1 MCAARMTGPRDP
13 HDSFARMQNPR
24 NLKVRKEAM
33 RVAVETYHLTATFPG
48 HELYG
53 MVSQMR
59 RASVSIGSNISEGCG
74 RQGDRAMIAYLH
86 QAMGSLDELE
96 FQLELAIELG
106 YSRASDAS
114 VLGNALLV
122 TKGMMTRLL
131 ASLRQRVR
139 DHESRG
145 MGP

>member
-1 MCAARMTGPRDP
+1 
-13 HDSFARMQNPR
+13 
-24 NLKVRKEAM
+24 M

>member
-1 MCAARMTGPRDP
+1 
-13 HDSFARMQNPR
+13 MQNPR